1 MEHLPLLAALFFV
14 AAIVY
19 SMAGLGGGSTY
30 LALLTLFAFSYPLVP
45 KIALFCNL
53 AVAAS
58 GFWFFTKAGH
68 FSLKRTLP
76 FVVSSI
82 PMAYWGGSLPIG
94 KTLFTL
100 LLGLSL
106 AVASLRMFFPDQLS
120 QLSKTSQA
128 RPSLSWKK
136 AWVIGLPVGALLG
149 FLSGVVGIGG
159 GIYLIPV
166 LLLLS
171 WADAKE
177 AAASAS
183 FFILVN
189 SLAGLGGQFFKS
201 GFPSGD
207 EMSTLWIL
215 PLATFLGGQIGS
227 RLGSRKISPWMLQRV
242 SASLILYASGRLLI
256 GLW

>member
-14 AAIVY
+14 AALVY

-30 LALLTLFAFSYPLVP
+30 LALLALFSFPYSFIP
-45 KIALFCNL
+45 KVALFCNL
-53 AVAAS
+53 AVVLS
-58 GFWFFTKAGH
+58 GFWFFTRAGY
-68 FSLKRTLP
+68 FSLKRALP

-82 PMAYWGGSLPIG
+82 PMAYWGGSISID

-106 AVASLRMFFPDQLS
+106 AIASLRMFFADKSFQS
-120 QLSKTSQA
+120 
-128 RPSLSWKK
+128 RPPLFWKN
-136 AWVIGLPVGALLG
+136 AWIVGLPMGAALG

-159 GIYLIPV
+159 GIYLTP
-166 LLLLS
+166 LLLLMG
-171 WADAKE
+171 WADAKQ

-189 SLAGLGGQFFKS
+189 SMAGLIGQFSKS
-201 GFPSGD
+201 GLPSGN
-207 EMSTLWIL
+207 EISALWIL
-215 PLATFLGGQIGS
+215 LGAAFLGGQIGS
-227 RLGSRKISPWMLQRV
+227 RLGSQKISPLILQRI